1 MTPPPTDVGGGV
13 FCAAGEAGRGWRGQ
27 ALLGQRQ
34 EGLWIE
40 VTDYSDLR
48 KVTNNYSDYG
58 IDAENY
64 SDFGKVTADYSDF
77 GKVT

>member
-1 MTPPPTDVGGGV
+1 VGGRV
-13 FCAAGEAGRGWRGQ
+13 FLCDWEGAVRVEGQ
-27 ALLGQRQ
+27 ALLGRRP
-34 EGLWIE
+34 EVLWIE
-40 VTDYSDLR
+40 VTDYLDFG

-58 IDAENY
+58 IDAFYY